1 MELPRFI
8 NKEVGVLADAY
19 HHDEICGPGQSLT
32 VPHWNHYYQT
42 RGREEFLK
50 MIKRCI
56 AARMRA
62 FDEAP
67 IARMTY
73 LKNVINSTPSPTQVE
88 INGVNYVLPSF
99 AVTSLIHNDYVSDL
113 DHLQFIYLLRRL
125 YLLVFYRVT
134 DGQACEF
141 TLNEP
146 VNRGQTLVDTF
157 ATYGP
162 GIDMTQWQW
171 NVHRELSLYF
181 NSRFATVQ
189 VQGLPLVHTGF
200 HIYDLDSVDHVVASI
215 GDHIIRRCEI
225 VYEDPEYVY
234 TGPFGILDSTTI
246 DRLNVR
252 TGPSHVTAYFW
263 SSFMS
268 LRFGMFTNVTW
279 EHMLRNIGRSGI
291 PPQNRTNPCFTKG
304 VDETHIITGHTLPL
318 YVREPLLDQLRS
330 RVCNYIMVKMLRKLG
345 FALQRVC
352 RFVTTIQDLFQK
364 DESGQL
370 PLGLDLLP
378 LIPIFEKVDKISK
391 LEEILKTLSAGLNAG
406 AGSAGAGSV
415 GAGSAGAGSA
425 GAGSAGAGAAV
436 TRPYIL
442 NVRYEYFASPT
453 AEYKTDLQQIIMGH
467 LSFDDTTGVA
477 PEDIRTGK
485 PSRQTFEPLFRSLIV
500 DRNKSG
506 LAGACPSGL
515 IEAQLDEILVILSKI
530 DRAQEYT
537 IDLCKTP
544 HFYSKHGLTPN
555 VYLTSD
561 PNNPNPAYE
570 DKLWSRNR
578 QGGVTDLTIPF
589 IRKNMSSARLIFQKV
604 FKLMLSDTKDDPW
617 IPYSGYVFS
626 F

>member
-1 MELPRFI
+1 MDLPRFI

-32 VPHWNHYYQT
+32 VPHWNYYYQT
-42 RGREEFLK
+42 KGREEFLK

-62 FDEAP
+62 FDKAP
-67 IARMTY
+67 VARMTY
-73 LKNVINSTPSPTQVE
+73 LKNVINSTPSPTQVQ
-88 INGVNYVLPSF
+88 IDGVDYALPSF
-99 AVTSLIHNDYVSDL
+99 TVTPFIHNDYISDL

-125 YLLVFYRVT
+125 YLLVLYRVT
-134 DGQACEF
+134 NGQVCEF

-146 VNRGQTLVDTF
+146 IDRGQTLVNTL

-162 GIDMTQWQW
+162 DIDMTQWQW

-189 VQGLPLVHTGF
+189 VQGLPPVHTGF
-200 HIYDLDSVDHVVASI
+200 HIYDPDSVDHVVASI

-225 VYEDPEYVY
+225 VYEDPEDVY
-234 TGPFGILDSTTI
+234 TGPFGILDSVTV

-252 TGPSHVTAYFW
+252 TGSSHLMAYFW

-268 LRFGMFTNVTW
+268 LRFGMFTNDTW
-279 EHMLRNIGRSGI
+279 EHMLQNITLSGI
-291 PPQNRTNPCFTKG
+291 PPRNQTNPCFTKG
-304 VDETHIITGHTLPL
+304 VDETHIITGHTLPP
-318 YVREPLLDQLRS
+318 YVREPLVDQLRS
-330 RVCNYIMVKMLRKLG
+330 RVCNYIMVKMLRKLEI
-345 FALQRVC
+345 ALQRIS
-352 RFVTTIQDLFQK
+352 RFVATILDLFQK

-391 LEEILKTLSAGLNAG
+391 LEEILKTLSAGLNVGAG
-406 AGSAGAGSV
+406 AGAGAGGRRCSGTGV
-415 GAGSAGAGSA
+415 G
-425 GAGSAGAGAAV
+425 AGAGAAV

-442 NVRYEYFASPT
+442 NVRYEYFVSPT
-453 AEYKTDLQQIIMGH
+453 AEYKTDLQQIIMEH
-467 LSFDDTTGVA
+467 LSFDDTIGVP
-477 PEDIRTGK
+477 PEEIRTGK

-506 LAGACPSGL
+506 LTGACPSDL
-515 IEAQLDEILVILSKI
+515 IEAQLDKILVFLSKI
-530 DRAQEYT
+530 DRAQQDT
-537 IDLCKTP
+537 INLCGTRS
-544 HFYSKHGLTPN
+544 FQTKHGLTPN
-555 VYLTSD
+555 VFLTSD
-561 PNNPNPAYE
+561 PNNPDPAYE
-570 DKLWSRNR
+570 GTLWSRNR
-578 QGGVTDLTIPF
+578 QGGVTDLTIPV
-589 IRKNMSSARLIFQKV
+589 IRKNMLSARLIFQKV
-604 FKLMLSDTKDDPW
+604 FKLILSDTKDDPW